1 MATFPSQSAVAQ
13 RLGNQYEIQSNIGQ
27 PFGYQ
32 QLRARDLKSHRP
44 VVIKSL
50 TVGEKTPTGDICCF
64 EREIHLLKSLSH
76 PTIPDYVDDFSM
88 DTAEGKGQ
96 VLVQAHQG
104 GQTLEQ
110 YIKSGKEFSEAEIKS
125 IAKQL
130 LQGLMYFHSKGL
142 VHRDIK
148 PSNISLAA
156 TETETG
162 QASWLNLGTVQYLQ
176 AQRPDAL
183 VGTYGYMPPEQ
194 VGGQAAFT
202 SDLYSLGATLVY
214 LTLGRHL
221 GELPRKG
228 HTVQFACNPAR
239 LSTNF
244 QQWINWLIEPRVANR
259 PASAKQ
265 ALGALNHLPLAM
277 LKRRLWHP
285 QKAELTPVPITTSG
299 QARGLDQHQPF
310 FTKIQSKKSPH
321 SLELTVPA
329 VGIKSHAFKRAAVSL
344 SIGSVLLGAAL
355 CLLNMLDF
363 SGALLASTDG
373 LATLTAAIL
382 AVVGCVYSWRFL
394 RSGLRQLQMCLLRRV
409 QIQIESDVLLV
420 SYRYWLR
427 SPVYIVNTKRECI
440 YNISALPDGSALR
453 VLTHHNRTQNA
464 CLCYKLTID
473 DGALSRRDVRWL
485 TSLLNDWCTY
495 PRAV

>member
-13 RLGNQYEIQSNIGQ
+13 RLGNQYEIQSSIGQ

-32 QLRARDLKSHRP
+32 QLRARDLKSQRS

-50 TVGEKTPTGDICCF
+50 TVEEKTPTGDICCF

-76 PTIPDYVDDFSM
+76 PTIPEYVDDFSM
-88 DTAEGKGQ
+88 DTDEGKGQ
-96 VLVQAHQG
+96 VLVQTHQG

-130 LQGLMYFHSKGL
+130 LQGLIYFHSKGL

-148 PSNISLAA
+148 PSNISLVALDS
-156 TETETG
+156 EIG

-228 HTVQFACNPAR
+228 YAVQFACSPSR
-239 LSTNF
+239 LSGNF

-277 LKRRLWHP
+277 LKQRLCQP
-285 QKAELTPVPITTSG
+285 KKAQLTPVPITTNG
-299 QARGLDQHQPF
+299 QARGLEQYQPF
-310 FTKIQSKKSPH
+310 FTKIQSRKSPRA
-321 SLELTVPA
+321 LALTIPA
-329 VGIKSHAFKRAAVSL
+329 VGIQSSAFKRAVVSL
-344 SIGSVLLGAAL
+344 GIGSMLLGAAL
-355 CLLNMLDF
+355 YLLNMLEL
-363 SGALLASTDG
+363 SATLLASTDG

-394 RSGLRQLQMCLLRRV
+394 SSGLRQLQVSLLRQV

-427 SPVYIVNTKRECI
+427 SPIYIVNTKRECI

-453 VLTHHNRTQNA
+453 ILTHHNRTQNA
-464 CLCYKLTID
+464 CLCYKLTVN
-473 DGALSRRDVRWL
+473 DGMLSRRDVRWL
-485 TSLLNDWCTY
+485 TSLLNEWRTHPGCM
-495 PRAV
+495 